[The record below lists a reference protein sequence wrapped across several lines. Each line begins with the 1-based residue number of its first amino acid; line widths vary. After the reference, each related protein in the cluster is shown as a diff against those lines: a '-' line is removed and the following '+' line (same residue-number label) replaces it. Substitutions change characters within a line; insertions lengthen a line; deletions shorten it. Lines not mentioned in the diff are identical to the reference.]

1 MDLVLSEA
9 AGLVQALAGLLESKD
24 YPGLP
29 LELQD
34 ILLKARYVPTLCTRA
49 ARWRDAVCVAPVVNA
64 VETHDELT
72 QFVARESVCA
82 ECGLSRSRL
91 AVTVAGS
98 ATQFV
103 PSHPL
108 FGLAM
113 TSREGD
119 MGWDSYAAHWELD
132 HACEGKGDAPEDVCY
147 VPALAFLTQVFGDGT
162 VEPQVAVYTMPYHAL
177 EKHIHACLHSLGK
190 DQPWLVG
197 HPGGLGEFAQPGEP
211 GVCHEECRSWLSSL
225 ESEHGCCAPH
235 LAAQHFAY
243 SCSSAMEFQ
252 GSCMHFSSADADA
265 VVAALGEVCD
275 FAPAPCIQCGDT
287 LDFVVPAPQGDA
299 TDLSA
304 ENTHVLAEAL
314 RSDLAAHT
322 GEQIHVA
329 IQALQLVTEEEG
341 GYFLEAKIELGSAPC
356 WRSKFVGEQLRAEVE
371 KGTLSFP
378 ALSTALG
385 HERHP
390 VVAPPITANHSVYA
404 SIKLAS
410 ADPAVYPRLRDEL
423 ATLVAA
429 EAQVPAAHVTVEL
442 RMQQAPQA
450 LLQRGRRSEP
460 SALEPG
466 AEVEAREPSLKE
478 AVADISISGVASGRA
493 QAVTGALV
501 LSFAQGSVKAKL
513 TEHGVSIKDS
523 LVVHKP
529 TIEGAKA
536 SLEELVHERE
546 KQLAEAKEAQ
556 KAGEDLLNHDAKGAA
571 RRVEEVE
578 GQVEDLEAKLK
589 ALEGATDAPPP
600 SVETSP
606 EPKTPPTA
614 SPPAEGTKVVED
626 VELSEADAGESAKLA
641 LPSSVHF
648 NPTFTI
654 AAVLISGSL
663 AVVIGLLWF
672 FGNLVPTYTANS

>member
-1 MDLVLSEA
+1 
-9 AGLVQALAGLLESKD
+9 
-24 YPGLP
+24 
-29 LELQD
+29 
-34 ILLKARYVPTLCTRA
+34 
-49 ARWRDAVCVAPVVNA
+49 
-64 VETHDELT
+64 
-72 QFVARESVCA
+72 
-82 ECGLSRSRL
+82 
-91 AVTVAGS
+91 
-98 ATQFV
+98 
-103 PSHPL
+103 
-108 FGLAM
+108 
-113 TSREGD
+113 
-119 MGWDSYAAHWELD
+119 
-132 HACEGKGDAPEDVCY
+132 
-147 VPALAFLTQVFGDGT
+147 
-162 VEPQVAVYTMPYHAL
+162 
-177 EKHIHACLHSLGK
+177 
-190 DQPWLVG
+190 
-197 HPGGLGEFAQPGEP
+197 
-211 GVCHEECRSWLSSL
+211 
-225 ESEHGCCAPH
+225 
-235 LAAQHFAY
+235 
-243 SCSSAMEFQ
+243 
-252 GSCMHFSSADADA
+252 
-265 VVAALGEVCD
+265 
-275 FAPAPCIQCGDT
+275 
-287 LDFVVPAPQGDA
+287 
-299 TDLSA
+299 
-304 ENTHVLAEAL
+304 
-314 RSDLAAHT
+314 
-322 GEQIHVA
+322 VA

-429 EAQVPAAHVTVEL
+429 EAQGPAAHVTVHL
-442 RMQQAPQA
+442 RQQAPQA

-466 AEVEAREPSLKE
+466 AETEAREPSLKE

-513 TEHGVSIKDS
+513 TEHGISIKDS